1 VRVSV
6 CTKASETSG
15 SWQVLCLGFALS
27 MMTQLLLQHCTSLK
41 HRLPRALR
49 SHSSLSVN
57 SKLCSDMI
65 PSTDSSLTSSTVART
80 VSEAVAGRASC
91 CGLGSGLP
99 GLVASSGLGLIAE
112 LGLVKNGSMPPLVV
126 AGSVVVADGR
136 STGRQV
142 LDLNLPAQI
151 PLQQLKSA
159 EHLSP
164 MLPPVHSSSSRV
176 AAVSRSITCRLF

>member
-1 VRVSV
+1 LHSV
-6 CTKASETSG
+6 
-15 SWQVLCLGFALS
+15 
-27 MMTQLLLQHCTSLK
+27 
-41 HRLPRALR
+41 
-49 SHSSLSVN
+49 LSVDSN
-57 SKLCSDMI
+57 SCGDMI
-65 PSTDSSLTSSTVART
+65 PSKNCSWTSSTVA
-80 VSEAVAGRASC
+80 GR
-91 CGLGSGLP
+91 GLGSGLP

-176 AAVSRSITCRLF
+176 GAVSRSITCRLF